1 MPAVSVIL
9 PCYNAEKTLEET
21 LDSLSRQTLADF
33 EVIAVD
39 DGSEDATGRMLKT
52 RAGVDRRFR
61 VWTQPHA
68 GVIAAANAAI
78 AACRAPYIARIDA
91 DDLAHPQRLEKQAA
105 YLEQHPDVAVVSSLV
120 RGFPTED
127 VREGFRIYIEWLN
140 ALVSDADIRREI
152 FVESPLPNP
161 GVMLRADWLRQM
173 GGYHERGWPE
183 DYDLYL
189 RLYLAGARFA
199 KIPEILLDWR
209 EHPQRITR
217 TDSRYSLENFLRA
230 KAHYLM
236 RGPLIGRDAV
246 IIWGAGMMGRRL
258 SKHLMRTE
266 GAPVEVFVDIDP
278 RKIGNTRRGK
288 PIVAADDL
296 LAWWRRYQNP
306 VVLAAVGARHARSI
320 VRERLTNFGLREAV
334 DWWAVA

>member
-9 PCYNAEKTLEET
+9 PCYNVEKTIEET

-39 DGSEDATGRMLKT
+39 DGSQDATGQMLKSW
-52 RAGVDRRFR
+52 AGMDRRFQ
-61 VWTQPHA
+61 VLTQPHA
-68 GVIAAANAAI
+68 GVIVAANAAMD
-78 AACRAPYIARIDA
+78 ACRAPYIARIDA
-91 DDLAHPQRLEKQAA
+91 DDRAHPQRLEKQAA
-105 YLEQHPDVAVVSSLV
+105 YLDQHPDVAVVSSLV
-120 RGFPTED
+120 RGFPPED
-127 VREGFRIYIEWLN
+127 VREGFRIYLEWLN

-161 GVMLRADWLRQM
+161 SVMFRAEWLRQM

-199 KIPEILLDWR
+199 KIPEVLLDWR
-209 EHPQRITR
+209 EHPRRITR

-236 RGPLIGRDAV
+236 RGPLAGRDAV

-288 PIVAADDL
+288 PIVAPEDL
-296 LAWWRRYQNP
+296 LAWWGRYQNP